1 MRVVRLR
8 CRLGLH
14 RWARYRE
21 TDASPANPARAA
33 EWHVR
38 CGDCGAERH
47 AGTATSLMIFAVVFA
62 GGVLSLAF
70 WSPLVGA
77 LLLVGA
83 MGGLMWA
90 MGPAAI
96 GFVVRWLS
104 VGR

>member
-1 MRVVRLR
+1 VRLR

-21 TDASPANPARAA
+21 TDASLANPALAA
-33 EWHVR
+33 EWDVR
-38 CGDCGAERH
+38 CRDCGAERH
-47 AGTATSLMIFAVVFA
+47 AGTVTSLVIFAVVFVV
-62 GGVLSLAF
+62 GVLSLAF

-83 MGGLMWA
+83 MGGLMWS

-96 GFVVRWLS
+96 EFVARRLS